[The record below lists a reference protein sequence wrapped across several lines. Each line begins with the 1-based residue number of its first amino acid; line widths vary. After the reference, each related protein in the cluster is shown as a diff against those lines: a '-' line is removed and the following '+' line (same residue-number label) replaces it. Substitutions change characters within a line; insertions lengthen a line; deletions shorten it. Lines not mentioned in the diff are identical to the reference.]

1 MTTMPDSTRLQ
12 KGVIAGIDTHADVH
26 VVAALDELG
35 AILGTSSFSTDDEG
49 YRAAHTWLCG
59 HGTLIAAGVEGT
71 GSYGAGIARFLG
83 AHGVL
88 VHEVNR
94 PDRSTRRLVGKS
106 DVIDAEA
113 AARAVL
119 SGRRLATP
127 KTRDGAVEA
136 VRVLRVARRSAV
148 RARTQATNQMTALIG
163 AADERLRAGLRPLP
177 AHTRIHT
184 CAGFTA
190 PTESGEPI
198 GATRHALGVLARR
211 WLQLDIEVTALDDQ
225 LAQVVPIAAPTLLDV
240 YGVGIDTAGA
250 LLVAAGD
257 NPERMHS
264 EAAFAALCGVSPV
277 PASSGKITRHR
288 LNRGGNRDANS
299 ALWRVAMVRLSKHQP
314 TRDYAAK
321 RTAQGRTKPEIIRIL
336 KRYIAREVYPHLR
349 DLPR

>member
-1 MTTMPDSTRLQ
+1 MTTMPDSTRPQ

-35 AILGTSSFSTDDEG
+35 TILGTASFPTDDDG
-49 YRAAHTWLCG
+49 YRAAHAWLCE
-59 HGTLIAAGVEGT
+59 HGTVVAAGVEGT
-71 GSYGAGIARFLG
+71 GTYGVGIARFLG

-94 PDRSTRRLVGKS
+94 PDRSTRRLLGKS

-119 SGRRLATP
+119 GGRRLATP

-148 RARTQATNQMTALIG
+148 RARTQASNQMTALIG
-163 AADERLRAGLRPLP
+163 SADERLRAELRPLP

-184 CAGFTA
+184 CAAFNAFT
-190 PTESGEPI
+190 EPDEPV

-211 WLQLDIEVTALDDQ
+211 WLQLNIEVTALDDQ
-225 LAQVVPIAAPTLLDV
+225 LAQVVPVTAPTLLDV

-257 NPERMHS
+257 NPDRMRS

-288 LNRGGNRDANS
+288 LNRGGNREANS
-299 ALWRVAMVRLSKHQP
+299 ALWRIVMVRLSRHEP
-314 TRDYAAK
+314 TRDYLAK
-321 RTAQGRTKPEIIRIL
+321 RTAQGRTKPEIIRSL

>member
-49 YRAAHTWLCG
+49 YRAAHAWLCG

-148 RARTQATNQMTALIG
+148 RARTQAANQMTALIG